1 MACSLDAM
9 REAARTIPIVGVNA
23 TPEGVAA
30 IKAGEAPGRG
40 CVRRNETGVPGRRGR
55 LRALAGERVPA
66 EILLPIAV
74 VERAN
79 CGAWHLPYRE
89 RPLLDWSECER
100 GERRADRHA
109 RARNCRSAQFSIAA
123 HNTSGQVMGSSKT
136 SRRGA

>member
-30 IKAGEAPGRG
+30 IKAGS
-40 CVRRNETGVPGRRGR
+40 ETGVPGRRGR

-123 HNTSGQVMGSSKT
+123 HNTSGQVMGSFKT